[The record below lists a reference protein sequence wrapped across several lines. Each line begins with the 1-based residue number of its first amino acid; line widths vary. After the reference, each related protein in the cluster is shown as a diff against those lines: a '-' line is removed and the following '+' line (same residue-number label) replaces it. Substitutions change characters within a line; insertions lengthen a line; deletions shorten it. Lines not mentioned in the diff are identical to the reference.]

1 MLDSINLHDPTTA
14 IFVDDKLVNVIAAR
28 SFGIHGIVCKSSAQ
42 VIRQLRNELL
52 NPIPRAREYMEINAR
67 KHVSRIENG
76 AELHDVFSQFLIHH
90 VLQDS
95 KIINLSTPGTPEAEV
110 AGKIATAGREAQ
122 TWNYFIGQPQG
133 TTSTFPDDVD
143 DTAIALL
150 AFSPPASSA
159 TQVLDQILTLRHAQD
174 GLVQTYFDE
183 RRPRVCPWVL
193 VNVVRA
199 FYHYRRGADVQNEL
213 QYVTCVLKSR
223 AYVDGSDY
231 YASAEPF
238 LYFLSCLVH
247 ANPGVAEVQALRV
260 PLANACQERVGRRDD
275 AFAVAARVLAC
286 QALGVWAA
294 SDVSYLKDLQQSDGG
309 WEQGWV
315 CCYGRS
321 KKRIG
326 NRKSSSM
333 YKMYAR
339 RPLTSYAYLGGV
351 VTAFA
356 IKALEQD
363 AEGVCS

>member
-1 MLDSINLHDPTTA
+1 MIKPELGFYKHVLDSIDLQDPTTA

-52 NPIPRAREYMEINAR
+52 DPIPRARSYMRNNAR
-67 KHVSRIENG
+67 NHVSQIENG
-76 AELHDVFSQFLIHH
+76 AELRDVFSQFLIHH
-90 VLQDS
+90 VLHDGS
-95 KIINLSTPGTPEAEV
+95 IINLSTPDTSEAEV
-110 AGKIATAGREAQ
+110 AEKIAKAGREAQ

-159 TQVLDQILTLRHAQD
+159 NKVLDKLLTIRHARD

-183 RRPRVCPWVL
+183 QRPRVCPWVL
-193 VNVVRA
+193 VNVVRG
-199 FYHYRRGADVQNEL
+199 FYHYRRGADVQKEL
-213 QYVTCVLKSR
+213 QYVSRVLLSR

-247 ANPGVAEVQALRV
+247 ANPDAAEVQALRV
-260 PLANACQERVGRRDD
+260 PLANACRERVGRRDD

-286 QALGVWAA
+286 QALGVWAE
-294 SDVSYLKDLQQSDGG
+294 SDVTYLKDLQQSDGG
-309 WEQGWV
+309 WEHGWV
-315 CCYGRS
+315 CSYGRS

-326 NRKSSSM
+326 NR
-333 YKMYAR
+333 
-339 RPLTSYAYLGGV
+339 GV

-363 AEGVCS
+363 ARNG